1 MKAIW
6 YLILIVFISL
16 IYYRNNE
23 STTNPTPPPEQPIIN
38 PVVNPDPPEDII
50 LDTNIIYDDIDKA
63 EALSKIHTRNLII
76 VFGADWC
83 PYCVDLKKDAKTI
96 KEFDKYIVCFINTDK
111 NKKLSR
117 KFRVRNLPT
126 SVIIDKS
133 GKEKSRKTGYKN
145 KDYVKW
151 IKEQD

>member
-111 NKKLSR
+111 NKNLSR

>member
-1 MKAIW
+1 MKTIW

-16 IYYRNNE
+16 IYYRNNQ

-83 PYCVDLKKDAKTI
+83 PYCVDLKKDAKAI

-111 NKKLSR
+111 NKNLSR

>member
-1 MKAIW
+1 MKTIW
-6 YLILIVFISL
+6 YLILIGLISL

-23 STTNPTPPPEQPIIN
+23 VTNNPAPPEKPIVN
-38 PVVNPDPPEDII
+38 PVVNPDPPETII
-50 LDTNIIYDDIDKA
+50 LDTNIIYDDIEKA
-63 EALSKIHTRNLII
+63 EALAKIHTRKLII

-96 KEFDKYIVCFINTDK
+96 KEFDKYIICFINTDK
-111 NKKLSR
+111 NKNLSR

-126 SVIIDKS
+126 SVVIDKS
-133 GKEKSRKTGYKN
+133 GKEQSRKTGYKN

-151 IKEQD
+151 IAEQD